1 MGQKSFGVKKNWVK
15 KYGSKKS
22 LGQKKFGVKKCL
34 RQQNLWASTSAQT
47 SNNFVINTC
56 STDHSTLKETKSVMI
71 QTDTTR
77 EVIEEVVEV
86 HDHPTNV
93 PSSSPAL

>member
-1 MGQKSFGVKKNWVK
+1 MEFDNIV
-15 KYGSKKS
+15 
-22 LGQKKFGVKKCL
+22 
-34 RQQNLWASTSAQT
+34 QQNIHELGEAGGDRDILATLSDKIDSITSILDASTSAQT
-47 SNNFVINTC
+47 ANNFVINTC